1 MARFFIDRP
10 IFAWVI
16 AIVIM
21 LAGAMSITQLPL
33 EQYPDIAPPT
43 VKIAA
48 TYTGASAKTVEDSV
62 TQVIEQQMTGIDKLT
77 YMSAS
82 SSSAGSASIN
92 LTFEA
97 GTDPDVAQMQVQ
109 NKLQQVESRLPASVQ
124 SEGLTVTKGGSDFL
138 MIAALASDNPSVTGT
153 QIGDYI
159 SSTLLDSISRIDGVG
174 EVKTLGS
181 GYAMRIWL
189 DPALLQKYA
198 LMPSDVTTALEAQN
212 TEVSAGQLGA
222 LPAVASQQL
231 NATISARSKLQTAEE
246 FRNVVVKSTSTGAVV
261 LLGDVA
267 TVELGSDSYDVN
279 SALNGKPAAA
289 MGVQLATGANALQ
302 VGEAVKAKLA
312 ELEPYYPSEMQLK
325 NVIAYDTTPF
335 VSLSIEEV
343 VKSLGEAIVLVV
355 LIMFLFL
362 QNFRATLIPAITV
375 PVVLLGTFGVLAVFG
390 YSINTL
396 TMFAMVLAIGLLV
409 DDAIVVVENVERVMS
424 EKGLSPLEA
433 TRQSM
438 DEITSALIGIALV
451 LSAVFIPMAFFSGS
465 TGIIYRQFSV
475 TIVSAMVLSVLVAMT
490 LTPALC
496 ATLLKPVDGKGHGPQ
511 SGFFGWFNRSF
522 ERSAA
527 AYEKLVGGI
536 LRRGGRSLVIYALVV
551 AAMAVGYA
559 KLPTSFLPDEDQGI
573 LMAQVQLPV
582 GATDDRTQA
591 VLKQFESYMLEQP
604 EVEAMISISGLGM
617 GGNSQNSARAF
628 IRLKD
633 WSERSGA
640 GQDSASIAQRATL
653 ALSSIGD
660 ANVFVMQPP
669 AVRGLGQS
677 SGFDLQLKDL
687 AGLGHEALVAARE
700 QFIQLASQDPR
711 LQGVRSNGLDDT
723 PQLKVSI
730 DDRKAGA
737 LSLTTSDINAT
748 LSTAL
753 GGTYVNDFLNQGRVK
768 KVYVQGEAS
777 ARMQAADLD
786 HWFVRNSNDE
796 MVPFSS
802 FASSSWSYGSPLL
815 ERYNGSSSLEVVG
828 DPAPGVSSG
837 VAMDAV
843 ESIIKQLPE
852 GISYEWTGQSYQL
865 RLSGSQAPLLYAI
878 SVLFVFLC
886 LAALY
891 ESWSVPFSVML
902 VVPLGVVGAVLA
914 TRFSGLSNDVYFQV
928 GLLTTVG
935 LAAKNAILIVEFAK
949 HLQEQGNSLVDA
961 TLIAVRQR
969 LRPILMTS
977 LAFMFG
983 VLPLAISS
991 GAGSA
996 GRQAIGTGVLGGM
1009 FSATVLGIFFV
1020 PLFFVM
1026 IRRRFSRVPQAQA
1039 STTTD
1044 RTGEA
1049 CVAFIGRCWPFS
1061 RCWAAVSIWRL
1072 STSARKHR

>member
-246 FRNVVVKSTSTGAVV
+246 FRNVVVKSTSSGAVV

-496 ATLLKPVDGKGHGPQ
+496 ATLLKPVDGKDHGPQ

-786 HWFVRNSNDE
+786 HWFVGNSNDE

-1044 RTGEA
+1044 HTGEA
-1049 CVAFIGRCWPFS
+1049 
-1061 RCWAAVSIWRL
+1061 
-1072 STSARKHR
+1072 

>member
-124 SEGLTVTKGGSDFL
+124 SEGLIVTKGGSDFL

-1049 CVAFIGRCWPFS
+1049 
-1061 RCWAAVSIWRL
+1061 
-1072 STSARKHR
+1072 

>member
-21 LAGAMSITQLPL
+21 LGGALSISQLPL

-43 VKIAA
+43 VRISA

-62 TQVIEQQMTGIDKLT
+62 TQVIEQQMKGLDNLT

-82 SSSAGSASIN
+82 SSSAGSASIS
-92 LTFEA
+92 LTFGA

-109 NKLQQVESRLPASVQ
+109 NKLQQAESRLPQSVQ

-174 EVKTLGS
+174 DVQTLGS

-189 DPALLQKYA
+189 DPALLEKYA
-198 LMPSDVTTALEAQN
+198 LMPSDVSTALEAQN

-222 LPAVASQQL
+222 LPAVKGQQL

-246 FRNVVVKSTSTGAVV
+246 FRNVVVKSSSDGAVV

-267 TVELGSDSYDVN
+267 SVELGSESYDIN

-289 MGVQLATGANALQ
+289 MGVQLAAGANALE
-302 VGEAVKAKLA
+302 VGEAVKAKLK
-312 ELEPYYPSEMQLK
+312 ELAPFYPTEMQLK

-362 QNFRATLIPAITV
+362 QNLRATLIPAITV
-375 PVVLLGTFGVLAVFG
+375 PVVLLGTFGVLALFG

-424 EKGLSPLEA
+424 EQGLSALAA

-438 DEITSALIGIALV
+438 DEITSALVGIALV
-451 LSAVFIPMAFFSGS
+451 LSAVFIPMAFFGGS

-475 TIVSAMVLSVLVAMT
+475 TIVSAMVLSVVVAMT

-496 ATLLKPVDGKGHGPQ
+496 ATLLKPGHAVQ
-511 SGFFGWFNRSF
+511 RGFFGWFNRSF
-522 ERSAA
+522 ERCSS
-527 AYEKLVGGI
+527 AYEALVGAV
-536 LRRGGRSLVIYALVV
+536 LQRSRRSLVVYVLIA
-551 AAMAVGYA
+551 AAMAAGYA
-559 KLPTSFLPDEDQGI
+559 SLPTSFLPDEDQGI
-573 LMAQVQLPV
+573 LMAQIQLPV
-582 GATDDRTQA
+582 GATDSRTQA
-591 VLKQFESYMLEQP
+591 VLQQFEAYMLKQP

-617 GGNSQNSARAF
+617 GGNSQNTARAF

-633 WSERSGA
+633 WSERSDDA
-640 GQDSASIAQRATL
+640 ATIAQRATL
-653 ALSSIGD
+653 ALESIGD
-660 ANVFVMQPP
+660 ADVFVMQPP

-687 AGLGHEALVAARE
+687 AGLGHDALVAARE
-700 QFIQLASQDPR
+700 QFIALARQDPR
-711 LQGVRSNGLDDT
+711 LLGVRSNGLDDA
-723 PQLKVSI
+723 PQLKISI

-737 LSLTTSDINAT
+737 LSLSTSDINST

-777 ARMQAADLD
+777 TRMQAADLD

-802 FASSSWSYGSPLL
+802 FASSAWSYGSPLL
-815 ERYNGSSSLEVVG
+815 ERYNGTSSLEVVG

-837 VAMDAV
+837 AAMDAV
-843 ESIIKQLPE
+843 EAIARQLPN
-852 GISYEWTGQSYQL
+852 GIGYEWTGQSYQL
-865 RLSGSQAPLLYAI
+865 RLSGSQAPLLYAVSI
-878 SVLFVFLC
+878 LFVFLC

-891 ESWSVPFSVML
+891 ESWSVPFSVIL
-902 VVPLGVVGAVLA
+902 VVPLGIVGAVWA
-914 TRFSGLSNDVYFQV
+914 TRFTGLSNDVYFQV

-949 HLQEQGNSLVDA
+949 HLQEQGNSLREA

-983 VLPLAISS
+983 VLPLAVSS

-996 GRQAIGTGVLGGM
+996 GRRAIGTGVLGGM
-1009 FSATVLGIFFV
+1009 FSATMLGIFFV
-1020 PLFFVM
+1020 PLFFVL
-1026 IRRRFSRVPQAQA
+1026 IRRRFGRV
-1039 STTTD
+1039 STTPIVEKGD
-1044 RTGEA
+1044 A
-1049 CVAFIGRCWPFS
+1049 
-1061 RCWAAVSIWRL
+1061 
-1072 STSARKHR
+1072 

>member
-21 LAGAMSITQLPL
+21 LAGALSITQLPL

-109 NKLQQVESRLPASVQ
+109 NKLQQVESRLPSSVQ

-174 EVKTLGS
+174 EVKAMGS

-189 DPALLQKYA
+189 DPALLQKYS

-231 NATISARSKLQTAEE
+231 NATITARSKLQTAEE
-246 FRNVVVKSTSTGAVV
+246 FRNVVVKSNSAGAVV
-261 LLGDVA
+261 LLGEVA

-279 SALNGKPAAA
+279 SALNGKPSAA
-289 MGVQLATGANALQ
+289 MGVQLATGANALE

-375 PVVLLGTFGVLAVFG
+375 PVVLLGTFGVLAMFG

-424 EKGLSPLEA
+424 EKGLTPLEA

-496 ATLLKPVDGKGHGPQ
+496 ATLLKPVDPNGHGPQ
-511 SGFFGWFNRSF
+511 TGFFGWFNRTF
-522 ERSAA
+522 ERGAQ
-527 AYEKLVGGI
+527 AYQRVVGKI
-536 LRRGGRSLVIYALVV
+536 LQRSGRSLMVYVLVV
-551 AAMAVGYA
+551 AAMAVGYT

-573 LMAQVQLPV
+573 LMAQMQLPV

-591 VLKQFESYMLEQP
+591 VLKQFESYILQQP
-604 EVEAMISISGLGM
+604 EVEAMISISGMGM

-633 WSERSGA
+633 WSERTGA
-640 GQDSASIAQRATL
+640 GQDSASIAQRATQ

-660 ANVFVMQPP
+660 ADVFVMQPP

-677 SGFDLQLKDL
+677 SGFDLQLKDV

-700 QFIQLASQDPR
+700 QLIELARQDPR

-723 PQLKVSI
+723 PQLKVTI

-737 LSLTTSDINAT
+737 LSLTTSDINTT

-753 GGTYVNDFLNQGRVK
+753 GGSYVNDFLNQGRVK
-768 KVYVQGEAS
+768 KVYVQGQAS
-777 ARMQAADLD
+777 SRMQADDLD

-802 FASSSWSYGSPLL
+802 FASSSWTSGSPLL

-949 HLQEQGNSLVDA
+949 HLQEQGNSLIDA

-983 VLPLAISS
+983 VLPLAMSS

-1020 PLFFVM
+1020 PLFFVL
-1026 IRRRFSRVPQAQA
+1026 IRRRFSRV
-1039 STTTD
+1039 STPTTD

-1049 CVAFIGRCWPFS
+1049 
-1061 RCWAAVSIWRL
+1061 
-1072 STSARKHR
+1072 

>member
-21 LAGAMSITQLPL
+21 LAGALSITQLPL

-109 NKLQQVESRLPASVQ
+109 NKLQQVESRLPSSVQ

-174 EVKTLGS
+174 EVKAMGS

-189 DPALLQKYA
+189 DPALLQKYS

-231 NATISARSKLQTAEE
+231 NATITARSKLQTAEE
-246 FRNVVVKSTSTGAVV
+246 FRNVVVKSNSAGAVV
-261 LLGDVA
+261 LLGEVA

-279 SALNGKPAAA
+279 SALNGKPSAA
-289 MGVQLATGANALQ
+289 MGVQLATGANALE

-375 PVVLLGTFGVLAVFG
+375 PVVLLGTFGVLAMFG

-496 ATLLKPVDGKGHGPQ
+496 ATLLKPVDPNGHGPQ
-511 SGFFGWFNRSF
+511 SGFFGWFNRTF
-522 ERSAA
+522 ERGAQ
-527 AYEKLVGGI
+527 AYQRVVGKI
-536 LRRGGRSLVIYALVV
+536 LQRSGRSLMVYVLVV
-551 AAMAVGYA
+551 AAMAVGYT

-573 LMAQVQLPV
+573 LMAQMQLPV

-591 VLKQFESYMLEQP
+591 VLKQFESYILQQP
-604 EVEAMISISGLGM
+604 EVEAMISISGMGM

-633 WSERSGA
+633 WSERTGA
-640 GQDSASIAQRATL
+640 GQDSASIAQRATQ

-660 ANVFVMQPP
+660 ADVFVMQPP

-677 SGFDLQLKDL
+677 SGFDLQLKDV

-700 QFIQLASQDPR
+700 QLIELARQDPR

-723 PQLKVSI
+723 PQLKVTI

-737 LSLTTSDINAT
+737 LSLTTSDINTT

-753 GGTYVNDFLNQGRVK
+753 GGSYVNDFLNQGRVK
-768 KVYVQGEAS
+768 KVYVQGQAS
-777 ARMQAADLD
+777 SRMQADDLD

-802 FASSSWSYGSPLL
+802 FASSSWTSGSPLL

-949 HLQEQGNSLVDA
+949 HLQEQPNSLIDA

-983 VLPLAISS
+983 VLPLAMSS

-1020 PLFFVM
+1020 PLFFVL
-1026 IRRRFSRVPQAQA
+1026 IRRRFSRV
-1039 STTTD
+1039 STPTTD

-1049 CVAFIGRCWPFS
+1049 
-1061 RCWAAVSIWRL
+1061 
-1072 STSARKHR
+1072 

>member
-21 LAGAMSITQLPL
+21 LGGALSISQLPL

-43 VKIAA
+43 VRISA

-62 TQVIEQQMTGIDKLT
+62 TQVIEQQMKGLDNLT

-82 SSSAGSASIN
+82 SSSAGSASIS
-92 LTFEA
+92 LTFAA

-109 NKLQQVESRLPASVQ
+109 NKLQQAESRLPQSVQ

-174 EVKTLGS
+174 DVQTLGS

-189 DPALLQKYA
+189 DPALLEKYA
-198 LMPSDVTTALEAQN
+198 LMPSDVSTALEAQN

-222 LPAVASQQL
+222 LPAVKGQQL

-246 FRNVVVKSTSTGAVV
+246 FRNVVVKSTSDGAVV

-267 TVELGSDSYDVN
+267 TVELGSESYDIT

-289 MGVQLATGANALQ
+289 MGVQLAAGANALD

-312 ELEPYYPSEMQLK
+312 ELEPFYPSEMQLK

-362 QNFRATLIPAITV
+362 QNLRATLIPAITV
-375 PVVLLGTFGVLAVFG
+375 PVVLLGTFGVLALFG

-424 EKGLSPLEA
+424 EQGLTALAA

-451 LSAVFIPMAFFSGS
+451 LSAVFIPMAFFGGS

-475 TIVSAMVLSVLVAMT
+475 TIVSAMVLSVVVAMT

-496 ATLLKPVDGKGHGPQ
+496 AALLKPGHGAKR
-511 SGFFGWFNRSF
+511 GFFGGFNRAF
-522 ERSAA
+522 ERCSQR
-527 AYEKLVGGI
+527 YEALVGGV
-536 LRRGGRSLVIYALVV
+536 LQRTRRSLVVYALIA
-551 AAMAVGYA
+551 AAMAAGYA
-559 KLPTSFLPDEDQGI
+559 SLSTSFLPDEDQGI
-573 LMAQVQLPV
+573 LMAQIQLPV
-582 GATDDRTQA
+582 GATDSRTQA
-591 VLKQFESYMLEQP
+591 VLHQFEEYMLKQP

-617 GGNSQNSARAF
+617 GGNSQNTARAF

-633 WSERSGA
+633 WSERSDDA
-640 GQDSASIAQRATL
+640 ATIAQRATL
-653 ALSSIGD
+653 ALASIGD
-660 ANVFVMQPP
+660 ADVFVMQPP

-687 AGLGHEALVAARE
+687 GGLGHDALVAARE
-700 QFIQLASQDPR
+700 QFIEQAKKDPR
-711 LQGVRSNGLDDT
+711 LLGVRSNGLDDA

-737 LSLTTSDINAT
+737 LSLSTSDINTT

-777 ARMQAADLD
+777 TRMQAADLE

-802 FASSSWSYGSPLL
+802 FATSAWSYGSPLL

-837 VAMDAV
+837 AAMDAV
-843 ESIIKQLPE
+843 EAIAKQLPD
-852 GISYEWTGQSYQL
+852 GIGYEWTGQSYQL
-865 RLSGSQAPLLYAI
+865 RLSGSQAPLLYAVSI
-878 SVLFVFLC
+878 LFVFLC

-891 ESWSVPFSVML
+891 ESWSVPFSVIL
-902 VVPLGVVGAVLA
+902 VVPLGIVGAVWA
-914 TRFSGLSNDVYFQV
+914 TRLTGLSNDVYFQV

-949 HLQEQGNSLVDA
+949 HLQERGSSLLDA
-961 TLIAVRQR
+961 TLTAVRQR

-983 VLPLAISS
+983 VLPLALSS

-996 GRQAIGTGVLGGM
+996 GRRAIGTGVLGGM
-1009 FSATVLGIFFV
+1009 LSATVLGIFFV
-1020 PLFFVM
+1020 PLFFVL
-1026 IRRRFSRVPQAQA
+1026 IRRRFGRV
-1039 STTTD
+1039 
-1044 RTGEA
+1044 
-1049 CVAFIGRCWPFS
+1049 
-1061 RCWAAVSIWRL
+1061 
-1072 STSARKHR
+1072 STSPIVEKGDA

>member
-21 LAGAMSITQLPL
+21 LAGALSITQLPL

-109 NKLQQVESRLPASVQ
+109 NKLQQVESRLPSSVQ

-174 EVKTLGS
+174 EVKAMGS

-189 DPALLQKYA
+189 DPALLQKYS

-231 NATISARSKLQTAEE
+231 NATITARSKLQTAEE
-246 FRNVVVKSTSTGAVV
+246 FRNVVVKSNSAGAVV
-261 LLGDVA
+261 LLGEVA

-279 SALNGKPAAA
+279 SALNGKPSAA
-289 MGVQLATGANALQ
+289 MGVQLATGANALE

-375 PVVLLGTFGVLAVFG
+375 PVVLLGTFGVLAMFG

-424 EKGLSPLEA
+424 EKGLSPLKA

-496 ATLLKPVDGKGHGPQ
+496 ATLLKPVDPNGHGPQ
-511 SGFFGWFNRSF
+511 TGFFGWFNRTF
-522 ERSAA
+522 ERGAQ
-527 AYEKLVGGI
+527 AYQRVVGKI
-536 LRRGGRSLVIYALVV
+536 LQRIGRSLMVYVLVV
-551 AAMAVGYA
+551 AAMAVGYT

-573 LMAQVQLPV
+573 LMAQMQLPV

-591 VLKQFESYMLEQP
+591 VLKQFESYILQQP
-604 EVEAMISISGLGM
+604 EVEAMISISGMGM

-633 WSERSGA
+633 WSERTGA
-640 GQDSASIAQRATL
+640 GQDSASIAQRATQ

-660 ANVFVMQPP
+660 ADVFVMQPP

-677 SGFDLQLKDL
+677 SGFDLQLKDV

-700 QFIQLASQDPR
+700 QLIELARQDPR

-723 PQLKVSI
+723 PQLKVTI

-737 LSLTTSDINAT
+737 LSLTTSDINTT

-753 GGTYVNDFLNQGRVK
+753 GGSYVNDFLNQGRVK
-768 KVYVQGEAS
+768 KVYVQGQAS
-777 ARMQAADLD
+777 SRMQADDLD

-802 FASSSWSYGSPLL
+802 FASSSWTSGSPLL

-949 HLQEQGNSLVDA
+949 HLQEQGNSLIDA

-983 VLPLAISS
+983 VLPLAMSS

-1020 PLFFVM
+1020 PLFFVL
-1026 IRRRFSRVPQAQA
+1026 IRRRFSRVLTP
-1039 STTTD
+1039 TTD

-1049 CVAFIGRCWPFS
+1049 
-1061 RCWAAVSIWRL
+1061 
-1072 STSARKHR
+1072 

>member
-496 ATLLKPVDGKGHGPQ
+496 ATLLKPVDGKDHGPQ

-1026 IRRRFSRVPQAQA
+1026 IRRRFSRLPQAQA

-1049 CVAFIGRCWPFS
+1049 
-1061 RCWAAVSIWRL
+1061 
-1072 STSARKHR
+1072 

>member
-21 LAGAMSITQLPL
+21 LAGALSISQLPL

-43 VKIAA
+43 VRISA

-62 TQVIEQQMTGIDKLT
+62 TQVIEQQMTGLDNLT
-77 YMSAS
+77 YMSAT

-92 LTFEA
+92 LTFAA

-109 NKLQQVESRLPASVQ
+109 NKLQQAESRLPQSVQ

-138 MIAALASDNPSVTGT
+138 MIAALASDNESVTGT

-159 SSTLLDSISRIDGVG
+159 SSTLLDQISRIDGVG
-174 EVKTLGS
+174 EVQTLGS

-189 DPALLQKYA
+189 DPAKLEKYA
-198 LMPSDVTTALEAQN
+198 LMPSDVSAALEAQN

-222 LPAVASQQL
+222 VPAVPGQQL
-231 NATISARSKLQTAEE
+231 NATITARSKLQTEDE
-246 FRNVVVKSTSTGAVV
+246 FRNVVVKSSSDGAVV
-261 LLGDVA
+261 LLSDVGR
-267 TVELGSDSYDVN
+267 VELGSESYDMS
-279 SALNGKPAAA
+279 SALNGKPASA
-289 MGVQLATGANALQ
+289 MGIQLATGANALS
-302 VGEAVKAKLA
+302 VGDAVKAKLK
-312 ELEPYYPSEMQLK
+312 ELEQFYPAEMQLK

-362 QNFRATLIPAITV
+362 QNPRATLIPAITV
-375 PVVLLGTFGVLAVFG
+375 PVVLLGTFGVLALLG

-409 DDAIVVVENVERVMS
+409 DDAIVVVENVERVMG
-424 EKGLSPLEA
+424 EQGLSPLEA

-438 DEITSALIGIALV
+438 AEITSALIGIALV
-451 LSAVFIPMAFFSGS
+451 LSAVFIPMAFFGGS
-465 TGIIYRQFSV
+465 TGVIYRQFSV
-475 TIVSAMVLSVLVAMT
+475 TIVSAMLLSVLVAMT

-496 ATLLKPVDGKGHGPQ
+496 ATLLKPADAQGHGHGPQ
-511 SGFFGWFNRSF
+511 RGFFGWFNRHF
-522 ERSAA
+522 ERSAQ
-527 AYEKLVGGI
+527 AYQRLVGGI
-536 LRRGGRSLVIYALVV
+536 LQRSRSSLLLYGVFLLV
-551 AAMAVGYA
+551 MGVGYLN
-559 KLPTSFLPDEDQGI
+559 LPTSFLPDEDQGT
-573 LMAQVQLPV
+573 LMAQIQLPV
-582 GATDDRTQA
+582 GATDSRTQA
-591 VLKQFESYMLEQP
+591 VMKQFENYMLEQP
-604 EVEAMISISGLGM
+604 EVEALISISGLGM
-617 GGNSQNSARAF
+617 GGNSQNTGRAF
-628 IRLKD
+628 IKLKD
-633 WSERSGA
+633 WSERLGA

-653 ALSSIGD
+653 ALASIGD

-687 AGLGHEALVAARE
+687 AGLGHDALVAARE
-700 QFIQLASQDPR
+700 QFIQLAQQDPR
-711 LQGVRSNGLDDT
+711 LLGVRSNGLDDT

-737 LSLTTSDINAT
+737 LSLSTSDINST

-768 KVYVQGEAS
+768 KVYVQGEAA
-777 ARMQAADLD
+777 ARMQAEDLD
-786 HWFVRNSNDE
+786 HWFVRNAKDE

-802 FASSSWSYGSPLL
+802 FASSAWSYGSPLL
-815 ERYNGSSSLEVVG
+815 ERYNGISSLEVVG

-837 VAMDAV
+837 VAMDVV
-843 ESIIKQLPE
+843 ESIVKQLPE
-852 GISYEWTGQSYQL
+852 GIGYEWTGQSYQL
-865 RLSGSQAPLLYAI
+865 RLSGSQAPLLYGI
-878 SVLFVFLC
+878 SILFVFLC

-935 LAAKNAILIVEFAK
+935 LSAKNAILIVEFAK
-949 HLQEQGNSLVDA
+949 HLQEQGASLLEA
-961 TLIAVRQR
+961 TLTAVRQR

-983 VLPLAISS
+983 VLPLALSS

-996 GRQAIGTGVLGGM
+996 GRRAIGTGVLGGM
-1009 FSATVLGIFFV
+1009 FSATLLGIFFV
-1020 PLFFVM
+1020 PLFFVL
-1026 IRRRFSRVPQAQA
+1026 IRRRFTRV
-1039 STTTD
+1039 STTSTQPAA
-1044 RTGEA
+1044 TGDA
-1049 CVAFIGRCWPFS
+1049 
-1061 RCWAAVSIWRL
+1061 
-1072 STSARKHR
+1072 

>member
-21 LAGAMSITQLPL
+21 LGGALSISQLPL

-43 VKIAA
+43 VRISA

-62 TQVIEQQMTGIDKLT
+62 TQVIEQQMKGLDNLT

-82 SSSAGSASIN
+82 SSSAGSASIS
-92 LTFEA
+92 LTFGA

-109 NKLQQVESRLPASVQ
+109 NKLQQAESRLPQSVQ

-174 EVKTLGS
+174 DVQTLGS

-189 DPALLQKYA
+189 DPALLEKYA
-198 LMPSDVTTALEAQN
+198 LMPSDVSTALEAQN

-222 LPAVASQQL
+222 LPAVKGQQL

-246 FRNVVVKSTSTGAVV
+246 FRNVVVKSSSDGAVV

-267 TVELGSDSYDVN
+267 SVELGSESYDIN

-289 MGVQLATGANALQ
+289 MGVQLAAGANALE
-302 VGEAVKAKLA
+302 VGEAVKAKLK
-312 ELEPYYPSEMQLK
+312 ELAPFYPTEMQLE

-362 QNFRATLIPAITV
+362 QNLRATLIPAITV
-375 PVVLLGTFGVLAVFG
+375 PVVLLGTFGVLALFG

-424 EKGLSPLEA
+424 EQGLSALAA

-438 DEITSALIGIALV
+438 DEITSALVGIALV
-451 LSAVFIPMAFFSGS
+451 LSAVFIPMAFFGGS

-475 TIVSAMVLSVLVAMT
+475 TIVSAMVLSVVVAMT

-496 ATLLKPVDGKGHGPQ
+496 ATLLKPGHAVQ
-511 SGFFGWFNRSF
+511 RGFFGWFNRSF
-522 ERSAA
+522 ERCSS
-527 AYEKLVGGI
+527 AYEALVGAV
-536 LRRGGRSLVIYALVV
+536 LQRSRRSLVVYVLIA
-551 AAMAVGYA
+551 AAMAAGYA
-559 KLPTSFLPDEDQGI
+559 SLPTSFLPDEDQGI
-573 LMAQVQLPV
+573 LMAQIQLPV
-582 GATDDRTQA
+582 GATDSRTQA
-591 VLKQFESYMLEQP
+591 VLQQFEAYMLKQP

-617 GGNSQNSARAF
+617 GGNSQNTARAF

-633 WSERSGA
+633 WSERSDDA
-640 GQDSASIAQRATL
+640 ATIAQRATL
-653 ALSSIGD
+653 ALASIGD
-660 ANVFVMQPP
+660 ADVFVMQPP

-687 AGLGHEALVAARE
+687 AGLGHDALVAARE
-700 QFIQLASQDPR
+700 QFIALARQDPR
-711 LQGVRSNGLDDT
+711 LLGVRSNGLDDA
-723 PQLKVSI
+723 PQLKISI

-737 LSLTTSDINAT
+737 LSLSTSDINST

-768 KVYVQGEAS
+768 KVYVQGEAGT
-777 ARMQAADLD
+777 RMQAADLD

-802 FASSSWSYGSPLL
+802 FASSAWSYGSPLL
-815 ERYNGSSSLEVVG
+815 ERYNGTSSLEVVG

-837 VAMDAV
+837 AAMDAV
-843 ESIIKQLPE
+843 EAIARQLPD
-852 GISYEWTGQSYQL
+852 GIGYEWTGQSYQL
-865 RLSGSQAPLLYAI
+865 RLSGSQAPLLYAVSI
-878 SVLFVFLC
+878 LFVFLC

-891 ESWSVPFSVML
+891 ESWSVPFSVIL
-902 VVPLGVVGAVLA
+902 VVPLGIVGAVWA
-914 TRFSGLSNDVYFQV
+914 TRFTGLSNDVYFQV

-949 HLQEQGNSLVDA
+949 HLQEQGNSLREA

-983 VLPLAISS
+983 VLPLAVSS

-996 GRQAIGTGVLGGM
+996 GRRAIGTGVLGGM

-1020 PLFFVM
+1020 PLFFVL
-1026 IRRRFSRVPQAQA
+1026 IRRRFGRV
-1039 STTTD
+1039 STTPIVEKGD
-1044 RTGEA
+1044 A
-1049 CVAFIGRCWPFS
+1049 
-1061 RCWAAVSIWRL
+1061 
-1072 STSARKHR
+1072 

>member
-21 LAGAMSITQLPL
+21 LAGALSITQLPL

-109 NKLQQVESRLPASVQ
+109 NKLQQVESRLPSSVQ

-174 EVKTLGS
+174 EVKAMGS

-189 DPALLQKYA
+189 DPALLQKYS

-231 NATISARSKLQTAEE
+231 NATITARSKLQTAEE
-246 FRNVVVKSTSTGAVV
+246 FRNVVVKSNSAGAVV
-261 LLGDVA
+261 LLGEVA

-279 SALNGKPAAA
+279 SALNGKPSAA
-289 MGVQLATGANALQ
+289 MGVQLATGANALE

-375 PVVLLGTFGVLAVFG
+375 PVVLLGTFGVLAIFG

-496 ATLLKPVDGKGHGPQ
+496 ATLLKPVDPNGHGPQ
-511 SGFFGWFNRSF
+511 TGFFGWFNRTF
-522 ERSAA
+522 ERGAQ
-527 AYEKLVGGI
+527 AYQRVVGKI
-536 LRRGGRSLVIYALVV
+536 LQRSGRSLMVYVLVV
-551 AAMAVGYA
+551 AAMAVGYT

-573 LMAQVQLPV
+573 LMAQMQLPV

-591 VLKQFESYMLEQP
+591 VLKQFESYILQQP
-604 EVEAMISISGLGM
+604 EVEAMISISGMGM

-633 WSERSGA
+633 WSERTGA
-640 GQDSASIAQRATL
+640 GQDSASIAQRATQ

-660 ANVFVMQPP
+660 ADVFVMQPP

-677 SGFDLQLKDL
+677 SGFDLQLKDV

-700 QFIQLASQDPR
+700 QLIELARQDPR

-723 PQLKVSI
+723 PQLKVTI

-737 LSLTTSDINAT
+737 LSLTTSDINTT

-753 GGTYVNDFLNQGRVK
+753 GGSYVNDFLNQGRVK
-768 KVYVQGEAS
+768 KVYVQGQAS
-777 ARMQAADLD
+777 SRMQADDLD

-802 FASSSWSYGSPLL
+802 FASSSWTSGSPLL

-865 RLSGSQAPLLYAI
+865 RLSGSQAPLLYGI

-914 TRFSGLSNDVYFQV
+914 TRFTGLSNDVYFQV

-961 TLIAVRQR
+961 TLTAVRQR

-983 VLPLAISS
+983 VLPLALST

-1049 CVAFIGRCWPFS
+1049 
-1061 RCWAAVSIWRL
+1061 
-1072 STSARKHR
+1072 

>member
-21 LAGAMSITQLPL
+21 LGGALSISQLPL

-43 VKIAA
+43 VRISA

-62 TQVIEQQMTGIDKLT
+62 TQVIEQALTGLDNLT
-77 YMSAS
+77 YMSSS

-92 LTFEA
+92 LTFGA

-109 NKLQQVESRLPASVQ
+109 NKLQQAESRLPQSVQ

-174 EVKTLGS
+174 EVRTLGS

-189 DPALLQKYA
+189 DPALLEKYA
-198 LMPSDVTTALEAQN
+198 LMPSDVSTALEAQN

-222 LPAVASQQL
+222 LPAAKGQQL
-231 NATISARSKLQTAEE
+231 NATITARSKLQTVEE
-246 FRNVVVKSTSTGAVV
+246 FRQVVVKSSSDGAVV

-267 TVELGSDSYDVN
+267 TVELGSESYDVT

-289 MGVQLATGANALQ
+289 MGVQLAAGANALK
-302 VGEAVKAKLA
+302 VGEAVKAKLK
-312 ELEPYYPSEMQLK
+312 EMEPYYPTEMQLN

-362 QNFRATLIPAITV
+362 QNLRATLIPAITV
-375 PVVLLGTFGVLAVFG
+375 PVVLLGTFGVLALFG

-409 DDAIVVVENVERVMS
+409 DDAIVVVENVELVMS
-424 EKGLSPLEA
+424 EEGLSALEA
-433 TRQSM
+433 TRKSM
-438 DEITSALIGIALV
+438 AEITSALVGIALV
-451 LSAVFIPMAFFSGS
+451 LSAVFIPMAFFGGS

-496 ATLLKPVDGKGHGPQ
+496 ATMLKATDAHGTQ
-511 SGFFGWFNRSF
+511 RGFFGWFNRGF
-522 ERSAA
+522 ERCSAR
-527 AYEKLVGGI
+527 YEGLVGAV
-536 LRRGGRSLVIYALVV
+536 LKRGKRSLVVYALVV
-551 AAMAVGYA
+551 LAMAGGYA
-559 KLPTSFLPDEDQGI
+559 SLPTSFLPDEDQGI
-573 LMAQVQLPV
+573 LMAQIQLPV
-582 GATDDRTQA
+582 GATGSRTQA
-591 VLKQFESYMLEQP
+591 VMAQFEAYMLKQP
-604 EVEAMISISGLGM
+604 EVEAMISISGLGI
-617 GGNSQNSARAF
+617 GGNSQNTGRAF

-633 WSERSGA
+633 WSERTAS

-660 ANVFVMQPP
+660 ANVFVMLPP

-687 AGLGHEALVAARE
+687 GGLGHDALVAARE
-700 QFIQLASQDPR
+700 QFIELAKNDPR
-711 LQGVRSNGLDDT
+711 LLGVRSNGLDDS
-723 PQLKVSI
+723 PQLKVTI

-737 LSLTTSDINAT
+737 LSLSTSDINST

-753 GGTYVNDFLNQGRVK
+753 GGSYVNDFLNQGRVK
-768 KVYVQGEAS
+768 KVYVQGAADS
-777 ARMQAADLD
+777 RMQAADLD

-815 ERYNGSSSLEVVG
+815 ERYNGSASLEVVG

-837 VAMDAV
+837 VAMDVV
-843 ESIIKQLPE
+843 EAIAKQLPQ
-852 GISYEWTGQSYQL
+852 GIGYEWTGQSYQL
-865 RLSGSQAPLLYAI
+865 RLSGSQAPLLYAV

-891 ESWSVPFSVML
+891 ESWSVPFSVIL
-902 VVPLGVVGAVLA
+902 VVPLGVIGAVLA
-914 TRFSGLSNDVYFQV
+914 TRFTGLSNDVYFQV

-949 HLQEQGNSLVDA
+949 HLQEQGNSLREA

-983 VLPLAISS
+983 VLPLALSS

-996 GRQAIGTGVLGGM
+996 GRRAIGTGVLGGM

-1020 PLFFVM
+1020 PLFFVL
-1026 IRRRFSRVPQAQA
+1026 IRRRFGRTSTATQAAQKGDA
-1039 STTTD
+1039 
-1044 RTGEA
+1044 
-1049 CVAFIGRCWPFS
+1049 
-1061 RCWAAVSIWRL
+1061 
-1072 STSARKHR
+1072 

>member
-43 VKIAA
+43 VRISA

-62 TQVIEQQMTGIDKLT
+62 TQIVEQQMTGLDKLT

-92 LTFEA
+92 LTFDA

-109 NKLQQVESRLPASVQ
+109 NKLQQVESRLPSSVQ

-159 SSTLLDSISRIDGVG
+159 SSTLLDSIARIDGVG

-189 DPALLQKYA
+189 DPALLKKYA
-198 LMPSDVTTALEAQN
+198 LMPSDVSTALEAQN
-212 TEVSAGQLGA
+212 TEVSVGQLGA
-222 LPAVASQQL
+222 LPAVAAQQL
-231 NATISARSKLQTAEE
+231 NATITARSKLQTAEE
-246 FRNVVVKSTSTGAVV
+246 FRNVVVKSSSTGAMV

-267 TVELGSDSYDVN
+267 QVELGSDSYDVN

-289 MGVQLATGANALQ
+289 MGVQLATGANALK

-312 ELEPYYPSEMQLK
+312 ELQPFYPTEMQLK

-375 PVVLLGTFGVLAVFG
+375 PVVLLGTFGVLALFG

-424 EKGLSPLEA
+424 EEGLSPLEA
-433 TRQSM
+433 TRKSM
-438 DEITSALIGIALV
+438 AEITSALVGIALV
-451 LSAVFIPMAFFSGS
+451 LSAVFIPMAFFGGS

-496 ATLLKPVDGKGHGPQ
+496 ATLLKPSDAEGHGPKT
-511 SGFFGWFNRSF
+511 GFFGGFNRTF
-522 ERSAA
+522 DRAA
-527 AYEKLVGGI
+527 EAYQKMVGAI
-536 LRRGGRSLVIYALVV
+536 LRRGGRSLVVYLLVV
-551 AAMAVGYA
+551 AAMAGGYA
-559 KLPTSFLPDEDQGI
+559 SLPTSFLPDEDQGI

-591 VLKQFESYMLEQP
+591 VLKQFESYILEQP
-604 EVEAMISISGLGM
+604 EVDAMISISGLGM

-633 WSERSGA
+633 WSERKGA
-640 GQDSASIAQRATL
+640 GQDAASIAERATK
-653 ALSSIGD
+653 ALTSIGD
-660 ANVFVMQPP
+660 ADVFVMQPP

-687 AGLGHEALVAARE
+687 AGLGHDALVAARE
-700 QFIQLASQDPR
+700 QFIELAKKDPR
-711 LQGVRSNGLDDT
+711 LLGVRSNGLDDT

-768 KVYVQGEAS
+768 KVYVQGQAS
-777 ARMQAADLD
+777 SRMQAADLD

-837 VAMDAV
+837 AAMDAV
-843 ESIIKQLPE
+843 ESIVKQLPE
-852 GISYEWTGQSYQL
+852 GIGYEWTGQSYQL
-865 RLSGSQAPLLYAI
+865 RMSGSQAPLLYGV

-914 TRFSGLSNDVYFQV
+914 TRFTGLSNDVYFQV

-949 HLQEQGNSLVDA
+949 HLQEQGNNLIDA

-983 VLPLAISS
+983 VLPLAVSS

-996 GRQAIGTGVLGGM
+996 GRRAIGTGVLGGM
-1009 FSATVLGIFFV
+1009 FSATLLGVFFV
-1020 PLFFVM
+1020 PLFFVL
-1026 IRRRFSRVPQAQA
+1026 IRRRFSRV
-1039 STTTD
+1039 STTD

-1049 CVAFIGRCWPFS
+1049 
-1061 RCWAAVSIWRL
+1061 
-1072 STSARKHR
+1072 

>member
-21 LAGAMSITQLPL
+21 LGGGLSINQLPL

-43 VKIAA
+43 VRISA

-62 TQVIEQQMTGIDKLT
+62 TQVIEQQMKGLDNLT

-82 SSSAGSASIN
+82 SSSAGSASIS
-92 LTFEA
+92 LTFAA

-109 NKLQQVESRLPASVQ
+109 NKLQQAESRLPQSVQ

-174 EVKTLGS
+174 DVQTLGS

-189 DPALLQKYA
+189 DPALLEKYA
-198 LMPSDVTTALEAQN
+198 LMPSDVSTALEAQN

-222 LPAVASQQL
+222 LPAVKGQQL

-246 FRNVVVKSTSTGAVV
+246 FRNVVVKSSSDGAVV

-267 TVELGSDSYDVN
+267 RVELGSESYDVN

-289 MGVQLATGANALQ
+289 MGVQLAAGANALE
-302 VGEAVKAKLA
+302 VGEAVKAKLH
-312 ELEPYYPSEMQLK
+312 ELEPFYPTEMQLK

-362 QNFRATLIPAITV
+362 QNLRATLIPAITV
-375 PVVLLGTFGVLAVFG
+375 PVVLLGTFGVLALFG

-409 DDAIVVVENVERVMS
+409 DDAIVVVENVERVMAEQGFS
-424 EKGLSPLEA
+424 ARDA

-438 DEITSALIGIALV
+438 DEIISALIGITLV
-451 LSAVFIPMAFFSGS
+451 LSAVFIPMAFFGGS

-475 TIVSAMVLSVLVAMT
+475 TIVSAMVLSVVVAMT

-496 ATLLKPVDGKGHGPQ
+496 ASLLKRSDGQGHCAQ
-511 SGFFGWFNRSF
+511 RGFFGWFNRSF
-522 ERSAA
+522 ERGSN
-527 AYEKLVGGI
+527 AYERSVGGV
-536 LRRGGRSLVIYALVV
+536 LQYSGRSLLVYALVAV
-551 AAMAVGYA
+551 AMAVGYVS
-559 KLPTSFLPDEDQGI
+559 LPSSFLPDEDQGI
-573 LMAQVQLPV
+573 LMAQIQLPV
-582 GATDDRTQA
+582 GATDSRTQA
-591 VLKQFESYMLEQP
+591 VLKQFKSYMLEQP
-604 EVEAMISISGLGM
+604 EIEAMISISGLGM
-617 GGNSQNSARAF
+617 GGNSQNTARAF

-633 WSERSGA
+633 WSERTGS
-640 GQDSASIAQRATL
+640 GQDAASIAERATL
-653 ALSSIGD
+653 ALGSIGD
-660 ANVFVMQPP
+660 ASVFVMQPP

-687 AGLGHEALVAARE
+687 AGLGHDALVAARE
-700 QFIQLASQDPR
+700 QFLALARQDSR
-711 LQGVRSNGLDDT
+711 LLGVRSNGLDDA
-723 PQLKVSI
+723 PQLKISI

-737 LSLTTSDINAT
+737 LSLSTSDINTT

-753 GGTYVNDFLNQGRVK
+753 GGSYVNDFLNQGRVK

-777 ARMQAADLD
+777 SRMQAADLK
-786 HWFVRNSNDE
+786 HWFVRNSKDE

-802 FASSSWSYGSPLL
+802 FATSTWSYGSPLL
-815 ERYNGSSSLEVVG
+815 ERYNGTSSLEVVG
-828 DPAPGVSSG
+828 DAAPGVSSG
-837 VAMDAV
+837 AAMDAV
-843 ESIIKQLPE
+843 EAIVKQLPE
-852 GISYEWTGQSYQL
+852 GIGYEWTGQSYQL
-865 RLSGSQAPLLYAI
+865 RLSGSQAPLLYAV

-891 ESWSVPFSVML
+891 ESWSVPFSVIL
-902 VVPLGVVGAVLA
+902 VVPLGIVGAVWA
-914 TRFSGLSNDVYFQV
+914 TRLTGLSNDVYFQV

-949 HLQEQGNSLVDA
+949 HLQEQGNSLREA

-983 VLPLAISS
+983 VLPLALSS

-1020 PLFFVM
+1020 PLFFVL
-1026 IRRRFSRVPQAQA
+1026 IRRRFGRVDTADQTVQKGDA
-1039 STTTD
+1039 
-1044 RTGEA
+1044 
-1049 CVAFIGRCWPFS
+1049 
-1061 RCWAAVSIWRL
+1061 
-1072 STSARKHR
+1072 

>member
-21 LAGAMSITQLPL
+21 LAGALSITQLPL

-109 NKLQQVESRLPASVQ
+109 NKLQQVESRLPSSVQ

-174 EVKTLGS
+174 EVKAMGS

-189 DPALLQKYA
+189 DPALLQKYS

-231 NATISARSKLQTAEE
+231 NATITARSKLQTAEE
-246 FRNVVVKSTSTGAVV
+246 FRNVVVKSNSAGAVV
-261 LLGDVA
+261 LLGEVA

-279 SALNGKPAAA
+279 SALNGKPSAA
-289 MGVQLATGANALQ
+289 MGVQLATGANALE

-375 PVVLLGTFGVLAVFG
+375 PVVLLGTFGVLAIFG

-511 SGFFGWFNRSF
+511 TGFFGWFNRTF
-522 ERSAA
+522 ERGAQ
-527 AYEKLVGGI
+527 AYQRVVGKI
-536 LRRGGRSLVIYALVV
+536 LQRSGRSLMVYVLVV
-551 AAMAVGYA
+551 AAMAVGYT

-573 LMAQVQLPV
+573 LMAQMQLPV

-591 VLKQFESYMLEQP
+591 VLKQFESYILQQP
-604 EVEAMISISGLGM
+604 EVEAMISISGMGM

-633 WSERSGA
+633 WSERTGA
-640 GQDSASIAQRATL
+640 GQDSASIAQRATQ

-660 ANVFVMQPP
+660 ADVFVMQPP

-677 SGFDLQLKDL
+677 SGFDLQLKDV

-700 QFIQLASQDPR
+700 QLIELAKQDPR

-723 PQLKVSI
+723 PQLKVTI

-737 LSLTTSDINAT
+737 LSLTTSDINTT

-753 GGTYVNDFLNQGRVK
+753 GGSYVNDFLNQGRVK
-768 KVYVQGEAS
+768 KVYVQGQAS
-777 ARMQAADLD
+777 SRMQADDLD

-802 FASSSWSYGSPLL
+802 FASSSWTSGSPLL

-949 HLQEQGNSLVDA
+949 HLQEQGNSLIDA

-983 VLPLAISS
+983 VLPLAMSS

-1020 PLFFVM
+1020 PLFFVL
-1026 IRRRFSRVPQAQA
+1026 IRRRFSRV
-1039 STTTD
+1039 STPTTD

-1049 CVAFIGRCWPFS
+1049 
-1061 RCWAAVSIWRL
+1061 
-1072 STSARKHR
+1072 

>member
-21 LAGAMSITQLPL
+21 LAGALSITQLPL

-109 NKLQQVESRLPASVQ
+109 NKLQQVESRLPSSVQ

-174 EVKTLGS
+174 EVKAMGS

-189 DPALLQKYA
+189 DPALLQKYS

-231 NATISARSKLQTAEE
+231 NATITARSKLQTAEE
-246 FRNVVVKSTSTGAVV
+246 FRNVVVKSNSAGAVV
-261 LLGDVA
+261 LLGEVA

-279 SALNGKPAAA
+279 SALNGKPSAA
-289 MGVQLATGANALQ
+289 MGVQLATGANALE

-343 VKSLGEAIVLVV
+343 VKALGEAIVLVV

-375 PVVLLGTFGVLAVFG
+375 PVVLLGTFGVLAMFG

-496 ATLLKPVDGKGHGPQ
+496 ATLLKPVDPNGHGPQ
-511 SGFFGWFNRSF
+511 TGFFGWFNRTF
-522 ERSAA
+522 ERGAQ
-527 AYEKLVGGI
+527 AYQRVVGKI
-536 LRRGGRSLVIYALVV
+536 LQRSGRSLMVYVLVV
-551 AAMAVGYA
+551 AAMAVGYT

-573 LMAQVQLPV
+573 LMAQMQLPV

-591 VLKQFESYMLEQP
+591 VLKQFESYILQQP
-604 EVEAMISISGLGM
+604 EVEAMISISGMGM

-633 WSERSGA
+633 WSERTGA
-640 GQDSASIAQRATL
+640 GQDSASIAQRATQ

-660 ANVFVMQPP
+660 ADVFVMQPP

-677 SGFDLQLKDL
+677 SGFDLQLKDV

-700 QFIQLASQDPR
+700 QLIELARQDPR

-723 PQLKVSI
+723 PQLKVTI

-737 LSLTTSDINAT
+737 LSLTTSDINTT

-753 GGTYVNDFLNQGRVK
+753 GGSYVNDFLNQGRVK
-768 KVYVQGEAS
+768 KVYVQGQAS
-777 ARMQAADLD
+777 SRMQADDLD

-802 FASSSWSYGSPLL
+802 FASSSWTSGSPLL

-949 HLQEQGNSLVDA
+949 HLQEQGNSLIDA

-983 VLPLAISS
+983 VLPLAMSS

-1020 PLFFVM
+1020 PLFFVL
-1026 IRRRFSRVPQAQA
+1026 IRRRFSRV
-1039 STTTD
+1039 STPTTD

-1049 CVAFIGRCWPFS
+1049 
-1061 RCWAAVSIWRL
+1061 
-1072 STSARKHR
+1072 